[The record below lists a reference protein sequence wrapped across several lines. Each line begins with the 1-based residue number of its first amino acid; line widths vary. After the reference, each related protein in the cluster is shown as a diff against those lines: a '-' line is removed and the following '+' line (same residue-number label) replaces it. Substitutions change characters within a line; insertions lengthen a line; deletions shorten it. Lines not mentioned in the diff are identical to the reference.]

1 VTPPTADR
9 PSLAQLRSRVARLSR
24 AAGQR
29 LENGNDWT
37 SAPAPTWTTP
47 PALPGVWCNVCGW
60 KGSTFEGPEHCEAA
74 RCPVCGSIG
83 RDRFLLHSVGTRVA
97 WRPGLRL
104 LETSPR
110 MGDSYREAMG
120 RWFDYLS
127 SDYDERAH
135 RGAIRVDLQ
144 AIDLADDSLDV
155 VVTAHV
161 LEHVPDTDKA
171 LAELRRVL
179 VPGGWLLLQVP
190 LLQPVTA
197 PPVEPEF
204 HGDNTPVFWRFGF
217 DLSDRLRGH
226 GFAVEL
232 LCTDEL
238 HRLAE
243 AGAVRWPGAVSAEFD
258 ADALLQAADPKQLTP
273 VADAA
278 TANRLGFLPAYMY
291 ATWACRAP
299 V

>member
-1 VTPPTADR
+1 M
-9 PSLAQLRSRVARLSR
+9 
-24 AAGQR
+24 
-29 LENGNDWT
+29 
-37 SAPAPTWTTP
+37 
-47 PALPGVWCNVCGW
+47 WCNVCGW
-60 KGSTFEGPEHCEAA
+60 TGRKFEGGKHCEAS

-83 RDRFLLHSVGTRVA
+83 RDRFLLHCLGARVA
-97 WRPGLRL
+97 YRPGLRL

-110 MGDSYREAMG
+110 MGDTYREAMG

-135 RGAIRVDLQ
+135 KGAIRVDLQ
-144 AIDLADDSLDV
+144 AIDLPDDSLDV
-155 VVTAHV
+155 VVTPHV

-171 LAELRRVL
+171 LDELRRVL
-179 VPGGWLLLQVP
+179 APGGWLLLQVP

-238 HRLAE
+238 QRLVA
-243 AGAVRWPGAVSAEFD
+243 AGTKRWSGEVSPEFD
-258 ADALLQAADPKQLTP
+258 ADGLLQAADATQLTP
-273 VADAA
+273 VADAR
-278 TANRLGFLPAYMY
+278 TAARMGFLPAYMY
-291 ATWACRAP
+291 ATWACETP